1 MPDKQH
7 LTSIASNPVFT
18 EIVKR
23 RHRMVWGLSL
33 AVLVINV
40 LYILGMSLMP
50 DQFSRP
56 LYSEAYITYGIVY
69 YLLIILVGIA
79 ASAYYSWWS
88 KHCYDPMRNELLA
101 SLEIEHKGGLDE

>member
-1 MPDKQH
+1 MPDNQY
-7 LTSIASNPVFT
+7 LASVASNPVFQKM
-18 EIVKR
+18 VKR
-23 RHRMVWGLSL
+23 RHRMVWSLSL
-33 AVLVINV
+33 AVLAINV
-40 LYILGMSLMP
+40 LYILGMSFVP

-88 KHCYDPMRNELLA
+88 KYYYDPMRNELLA
-101 SLEIEHKGGLDE
+101 SLETEYKGGLND